1 MLIAMFW
8 SVTMTAVYP
17 FVEIVLQRKTMHT
30 WVADGIEHAREQQQI
45 LETEISEINSDMEKD
60 EQSRTTLANE
70 LESKNITLEAQKSAE
85 QWFIRAQPYVTKWA
99 PDSPFGTLIVVLVS
113 LLVTSLLKGICL
125 VLSVIFVARVSNRTV
140 MDMRRIFYRKALEM
154 DQRRID
160 NMGTS
165 NLMTQLSHNM
175 ILVSGGLSNFYGK
188 CMREPM
194 KMIACFIGAAL
205 ISWQLLLISLFVVPF
220 GAYVIHS
227 VAKSMK
233 KAAER
238 EMYGMTAVF
247 QTLIESFGAI
257 KTVRMFNRERT
268 ERIRFKK
275 NAKSLYR
282 MALKMSLYDSL
293 LRPIT
298 EILGIVSI
306 AVSILAGAYLVL
318 NNETTIFGIRIC
330 DKPMST
336 STLMMFYALLAGASD
351 PARKMSEIFN
361 FLVRGNTACKVLY
374 QTFDSEPTITAPEKP
389 VIIGTHHSSIRFE
402 KVWFA
407 YDANQPVI
415 KGMDLEIPCGQTIAI
430 VGANGSGK
438 STIINLLARFY
449 DPHCGTV
456 YIDDV
461 DIKLANPRQLRR
473 QMAWVTQEAEL
484 FRGTIW
490 DNIAYG
496 NRKAS
501 DDDIRRAAELA
512 MVDEFLPRVHGGFRY
527 DVGDAGKLLSAGQRQ
542 RVSLARAIVADP
554 RILILDE
561 ATSQMD
567 GESEQLIHHS
577 LKTFLKQRT
586 AIIITHRKSSLELAE
601 RVIVL
606 ENGEIAND
614 CKQEQVYEIS
624 PIFQKLFKGAA

>member
-1 MLIAMFW
+1 
-8 SVTMTAVYP
+8 MTAVYP
-17 FVEIVLQRKTMHT
+17 FVEIILQRKTMHS
-30 WVADGIEHAREQQQI
+30 WVAEGTADARQQQQV
-45 LETEISEINSDMEKD
+45 LENEIADIQSQID
-60 EQSRTTLANE
+60 EGTGDIVVLRNG
-70 LESKNITLEAQKSAE
+70 LESKQITLSAQKGAE
-85 QWFIRAQPYVTKWA
+85 EWFLWAEPYVTRWA
-99 PDSPFGTLIVVLVS
+99 PTTPFSTLIVVLVW
-113 LLVTSLLKGICL
+113 LLVTSLLKGVCL
-125 VLSVIFVARVSNRTV
+125 VFSVIFVARVSNRTV
-140 MDMRRIFYRKALEM
+140 MDMRRIFYRKALEL

-160 NMGTS
+160 YMGTS

-175 ILVSGGLSNFYGK
+175 ILVSGGLTSFYGK

-194 KMIACFIGAAL
+194 KMVACLIGAAM

-227 VAKSMK
+227 VARRMK

-238 EMYGMTAVF
+238 EMHGMTAVF

-268 ERIRFKK
+268 ERKRFKE

-298 EILGIVSI
+298 EILGIVAI

-318 NNETTIFGIRIC
+318 NNETTILGIRIC

-361 FLVRGNTACKVLY
+361 FLVRGNTACQVLY
-374 QTFDSEPTITAPEKP
+374 QTFDNEPTVTAPKNAVSVP
-389 VIIGTHHSSIRFE
+389 QHKANIRFQN
-402 KVWFA
+402 VWFA

-415 KGMDLEIPCGQTIAI
+415 KGVDLDIPYGQTLAI
-430 VGANGSGK
+430 VGGNGSGK
-438 STIINLLARFY
+438 STIISLLARFY
-449 DPHCGTV
+449 DPHLGKV
-456 YIDDV
+456 MIDGV
-461 DIKLANPRQLRR
+461 DIKQTNPRQLRR

-484 FRGTIW
+484 FRGTVW
-490 DNIAYG
+490 DNIKYG
-496 NRKAS
+496 NRDAT
-501 DDDIRRAAELA
+501 DDEIKRAAELA
-512 MVDEFLPRVHGGFRY
+512 MVDEFLPRINGGFNY

-567 GESEQLIHHS
+567 GESEQLIHKS
-577 LKTFLKQRT
+577 LLEFLNDRT
-586 AIIITHRKSSLELAE
+586 AIIITHRKSSLDLAD

-606 ENGEIAND
+606 DSGKIVSDSSNENSLENSAVF
-614 CKQEQVYEIS
+614 K
-624 PIFQKLFKGAA
+624 KLFKGAA

>member
-1 MLIAMFW
+1 
-8 SVTMTAVYP
+8 MTAVYP

-30 WVADGIEHAREQQQI
+30 WVAEGIENARTQKQV
-45 LETEISEINSDMEKD
+45 LETEIRDI
-60 EQSRTTLANE
+60 EQQIEQQTGDTVVLRNE
-70 LESKNITLEAQKSAE
+70 LDGKKITLSAQESAE
-85 QWFIRAQPYVTKWA
+85 EWFLWAEPYVSKWA
-99 PDSPFGTLIVVLVS
+99 PTTPFSTLIVVLIW
-113 LLVTSLLKGICL
+113 LLVTSLLKGVCL
-125 VLSVIFVARVSNRTV
+125 VLQVTFVARVANRTV
-140 MDMRRIFYRKALEM
+140 MDMRRIFYRKALEL

-160 NMGTS
+160 YMGTS

-175 ILVSGGLSNFYGK
+175 ILVSGGLTNFYGK

-194 KMIACFIGAAL
+194 KMVACLIGAAL

-227 VAKSMK
+227 VARRMK

-238 EMYGMTAVF
+238 EMHGMTAVF

-268 ERIRFKK
+268 ERKRFKD

-361 FLVRGNTACKVLY
+361 YLVRGNTACKVLY
-374 QTFDSEPTITAPEKP
+374 QTFDTEPTITAPKEP
-389 VIIGTHHSSIRFE
+389 QIIPTHKSNIAFQN
-402 KVWFA
+402 VWFA

-415 KGMDLEIPCGQTIAI
+415 KGINLEIPFGQTLAI
-430 VGANGSGK
+430 VGGNGSGK
-438 STIINLLARFY
+438 STIISLLARFY
-449 DPHCGTV
+449 DPHLGKV
-456 YIDDV
+456 MIDGV
-461 DIKLANPRQLRR
+461 DIKNANPRQLRR

-490 DNIAYG
+490 DNIKYG
-496 NRKAS
+496 NCSAS
-501 DDDIRRAAELA
+501 DEDIRHAAELA
-512 MVDEFLPRVHGGFRY
+512 MVSEFLPRLTGGFHY

-567 GESEQLIHHS
+567 GESEQLIHKS
-577 LKTFLKQRT
+577 LLEFLTNRT
-586 AIIITHRKSSLELAE
+586 AIVITHRKSSLELAD
-601 RVIVL
+601 RVVVLDSGNIVSDSNDEDAL
-606 ENGEIAND
+606 ENSVVF
-614 CKQEQVYEIS
+614 K
-624 PIFQKLFKGAA
+624 KLFKGAAA